1 MEGTAMNQPEPKLGD
16 VLAQKRTDL
25 AVDRTDLAV
34 DRTLWA
40 ASRTAM
46 AWVRTGLSMIGFGF
60 TIYKVLQAML
70 EEGIKLTP
78 RLQGPRNIGL
88 FLIGLGTFS
97 AFMGSL
103 EYWQT
108 ARDLHKKFGAAVKK
122 FPLIVSGLIFVFGL
136 WLFIS
141 IVLKAELF

>member
-1 MEGTAMNQPEPKLGD
+1 MSTPDPKLGD

-25 AVDRTDLAV
+25 AVDRTDMAV

-40 ASRTAM
+40 ASRTLM

-60 TIYKVLQAML
+60 TIYKVLQAMQ
-70 EEGIKLTP
+70 EEGIQLAP
-78 RLQGPRNIGL
+78 RIQGPRNIGL
-88 FLIGLGTFS
+88 FLIGLGALS
-97 AFMGSL
+97 VLMGSL

-108 ARDLHKKFGAAVKK
+108 SSDLHKKFGAAIKK
-122 FPLIVSGLIFVFGL
+122 FPLVMAGLILLLGL
-136 WLFIS
+136 WLFVS

>member
-1 MEGTAMNQPEPKLGD
+1 MSQPEPKLGD

-70 EEGIKLTP
+70 EEGIMLTP

-88 FLIGLGTFS
+88 FLIGLGTLS

-122 FPLIVSGLIFVFGL
+122 FPLIMSSLIFLLGL
-136 WLFIS
+136 WLFVS
-141 IVLKAELF
+141 IVLKAEFF

>member
-1 MEGTAMNQPEPKLGD
+1 MSQPEPKLGD

-70 EEGIKLTP
+70 KEGIMLTP
-78 RLQGPRNIGL
+78 RPQGPRNIGL
-88 FLIGLGTFS
+88 FLIGLGTLS

-108 ARDLHKKFGAAVKK
+108 ATHLHKEYGSVVKK
-122 FPLIVSGLIFVFGL
+122 FPVVMSGLIFVFGL
-136 WLFIS
+136 WLFAS
-141 IVLKAELF
+141 IILNAELF